1 MLRKYQAKNSAGRK
15 SVAAERYNPEEDD
28 DEPLKVVPKSDEQR
42 KRLKDVSD
50 KIMLLNRL
58 DEVKIFSAI
67 PKLKIRTKEQ
77 LTNVINA
84 MEERKIQVDDIVI
97 KQGDDGDNFYVIDR
111 YVKRFLNRLLT
122 STSAENTMFILI
134 KKMVRNWCLRMMT
147 SVSSANSL

>member
-58 DEVKIFSAI
+58 DEVKIFSLI
-67 PKLKIRTKEQ
+67 PKFKIRTKEQ

-111 YVKRFLNRLLT
+111 YVKRFLNSLT
-122 STSAENTMFILI
+122 SISAENTTFILI

>member
-15 SVAAERYNPEEDD
+15 SVAAERYNPEDDD
-28 DEPLKVVPKSDEQR
+28 DEPLKIVPKSDDQR

-58 DEVKIFSAI
+58 DEVKESSLF
-67 PKLKIRTKEQ
+67 PKFKNRAQEQ

-111 YVKRFLNRLLT
+111 YAEAFLT
-122 STSAENTMFILI
+122 
-134 KKMVRNWCLRMMT
+134 V
-147 SVSSANSL
+147 